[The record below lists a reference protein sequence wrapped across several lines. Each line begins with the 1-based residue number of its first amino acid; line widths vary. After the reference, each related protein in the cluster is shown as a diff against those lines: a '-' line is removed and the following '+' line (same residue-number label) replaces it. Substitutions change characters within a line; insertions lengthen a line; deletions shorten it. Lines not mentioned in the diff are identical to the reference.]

1 VLFATLQA
9 IWPLHSATTDATLH
23 PMKINSPQ
31 SLQAARDVL
40 REHNGNWEEVRRSS
54 VRRADG
60 VILVPRP
67 VKLQGT
73 TKARPT
79 TR

>member
-1 VLFATLQA
+1 
-9 IWPLHSATTDATLH
+9 
-23 PMKINSPQ
+23 MKINSPK

-40 REHNGNWEEVRRSS
+40 REHNGSWEDVRRSS

-67 VKLQGT
+67 GKMQDAAKVQP
-73 TKARPT
+73 ASR
-79 TR
+79 

>member
-1 VLFATLQA
+1 
-9 IWPLHSATTDATLH
+9 
-23 PMKINSPQ
+23 MKINSPK

-40 REHNGNWEEVRRSS
+40 REHNGSWEEVRRSS

-67 VKLQGT
+67 GKPHGSA
-73 TKARPT
+73 KAQPASR
-79 TR
+79 

>member
-1 VLFATLQA
+1 MGPLHFTTIDATLQ
-9 IWPLHSATTDATLH
+9 D
-23 PMKINSPQ
+23 MKINSPK

-40 REHNGNWEEVRRSS
+40 REHNGNWEDVRRSS

-67 VKLQGT
+67 SKAQGAA
-73 TKARPT
+73 KAQPAAR
-79 TR
+79 